1 MYGSLLYAGARTL
14 ATHLPSPDG
23 AKSPVVVVRL
33 RRRTSLGATFT
44 KVVADYADRLAAADG
59 RLYLSGL
66 DPSITQQLRRTG
78 NIDGPVRTFE
88 ATPVV
93 GESTLAAYLDAETWV
108 VKRHGE

>member
-1 MYGSLLYAGARTL
+1 M
-14 ATHLPSPDG
+14 
-23 AKSPVVVVRL
+23 VVRL

-44 KVVADYADRLAAADG
+44 KVVADYADRLADADG

-93 GESTLAAYLDAETWV
+93 GESTMAAYLDAETWV

>member
-1 MYGSLLYAGARTL
+1 MIKRVLSSLVLGL
-14 ATHLPSPDG
+14 AFISLT
-23 AKSPVVVVRL
+23 AKAEKLVINSNESDPAPK
-33 RRRTSLGATFT
+33 ATFT

-66 DPSITQQLRRTG
+66 DPSITRQLHRTG

-108 VKRHGE
+108 VKRRGE